1 MYYIMDYLNLPSTYP
16 RATSALII
24 LLVLICVYM
33 LFYYRGFAG
42 MKPLSNTRNSD
53 IDHLVKVIN
62 GDDEGDS
69 DNDEQ

>member
-1 MYYIMDYLNLPSTYP
+1 MDYLNLPSTYP
-16 RATSALII
+16 KATSVLII

-42 MKPLSNTRNSD
+42 MKPLGNTRNGD

-62 GDDEGDS
+62 GDDSDEHSS
-69 DNDEQ
+69 DNDE